1 MTSIVASADSYELT
15 KVPFFQKIGN
25 MAISGVIYTV
35 VAVVGVV
42 IGVAGATYMFEQT
55 EIEPK
60 IKEVAK
66 KIGEG
71 VENIKPET
79 VEQVTAAITDLGNT
93 GNDVVNAVMSL
104 SEGGDAQGGNVEG
117 DVELSNMSKKP
128 DLPLS
133 VGGLTASATDAG
145 LDKVSGL
152 QNAGLDK
159 VSSLQNAGLDKVSSL
174 QNVGLDKV
182 SSLQNVGLDKVSSLQ
197 NVGLDKVSDFQNAGL
212 SKVGDF
218 QNAGLS
224 KVGDLKN
231 VGLSKVGDFQN
242 TVHEPTKAL
251 EKFGSDAKEQ
261 YKLRGGAMPNISKPE
276 LNFNNQLVSSG
287 AASLPAG
294 GGKKTKNKRTKL
306 TKVDS
311 NVKKSVKRQR
321 KPRTKKCLIEK
332 DNKMYMSFCI

>member
-60 IKEVAK
+60 IKEVAQ
-66 KIGEG
+66 KIEEG
-71 VENIKPET
+71 VKNIPTKT
-79 VEQVTAAITDLGNT
+79 VEQVAAAITDLSKT
-93 GNDVVNAVMSL
+93 GKDVVNVVESL
-104 SEGGDAQGGNVEG
+104 AEGGNVENGNIKGGNVDG
-117 DVELSNMSKKP
+117 DLELSNMSKKT

-133 VGGLTASATDAG
+133 VNSLTAATTSEINKKAEE
-145 LDKVSGL
+145 
-152 QNAGLDK
+152 NA
-159 VSSLQNAGLDKVSSL
+159 NAVIAE
-174 QNVGLDKV
+174 Q
-182 SSLQNVGLDKVSSLQ
+182 
-197 NVGLDKVSDFQNAGL
+197 
-212 SKVGDF
+212 
-218 QNAGLS
+218 
-224 KVGDLKN
+224 
-231 VGLSKVGDFQN
+231 
-242 TVHEPTKAL
+242 TKAVEAAVATNVNEQTKAAQTL
-251 EKFGSDAKEQ
+251 FTDKSKAGQSLLADKSKAVEESVKQTKTLQEAAGEQTKASAKLGSDAMQQ
-261 YKLRGGAMPNISKPE
+261 YKLKKKTMSNISKPDFK
-276 LNFNNQLVSSG
+276 LDYSQ
-287 AASLPAG
+287 AASIAAGAAG
-294 GGKKTKNKRTKL
+294 GGKKTKSKRTKL

>member
-79 VEQVTAAITDLGNT
+79 VAQVTAAITDLGNT

-104 SEGGDAQGGNVEG
+104 SEGGDAQGGNAESKNAEG
-117 DVELSNMSKKP
+117 GIELSDMSKKG
-128 DLPLS
+128 LPLS
-133 VGGLTASATDAG
+133 VDSLTAATTGAINQ
-145 LDKVSGL
+145 KAEE
-152 QNAGLDK
+152 NA
-159 VSSLQNAGLDKVSSL
+159 NAVIAE
-174 QNVGLDKV
+174 Q
-182 SSLQNVGLDKVSSLQ
+182 
-197 NVGLDKVSDFQNAGL
+197 
-212 SKVGDF
+212 
-218 QNAGLS
+218 
-224 KVGDLKN
+224 
-231 VGLSKVGDFQN
+231 
-242 TVHEPTKAL
+242 TKAV
-251 EKFGSDAKEQ
+251 EKAVATNVNEQTKAVEKAVATNVNEQTKAAQTLFTDKSKAGQSLLADNSKAVEESVKQTKTLQEAAGEQTKASAKLGSDAMQQ
-261 YKLRGGAMPNISKPE
+261 YELKKKTMSNISKPDFK
-276 LNFNNQLVSSG
+276 LDYSQAASIAAG
-287 AASLPAG
+287 AAGAAG